1 MIGPRSDCERVFDTA
16 GADYVLARLVSNLL
30 SNMELRHLRYV
41 VTVADTLH
49 FGQAAKRLHL
59 SQPPLSQQIRQLEDE
74 LQVKLF
80 HRTKRQVQLTEA
92 GRMFVQEAR
101 VILAQAA
108 HVSNLASRM
117 TRGQVGQLT
126 VGVAGPVDAPIFVEI
141 LRAFA
146 TRYPKV
152 HIVLRNLG
160 SMDQTQ
166 AISEGRLHAGFVDL
180 PIDDAGLATVPVLRQ
195 PIVLALPPEHP
206 LAAHERVP
214 LRALA
219 DEPQIMFARSN
230 APRFFDAVLA
240 ACRQAGFS
248 MNIAHE
254 VDNLYTACAL
264 VAAGLGV
271 CFVPAGV
278 QDGRTSSMVFRP
290 VVPALPIEM
299 EIALAYKPQ
308 PASELVLLFVEVVK
322 TVMAGHAEADRP
334 ARLPNGSI
342 RSRSAR

>member
-1 MIGPRSDCERVFDTA
+1 
-16 GADYVLARLVSNLL
+16 
-30 SNMELRHLRYV
+30 MELRHLRYV
-41 VTVADTLH
+41 VTLAETLH
-49 FGQAAKRLHL
+49 FGRAAERLHL
-59 SQPPLSQQIRQLEDE
+59 NQPPLSHQVRQLEDE

-80 HRTKRQVQLTEA
+80 HRTKRQVQLTDA

-108 HVSNLASRM
+108 HASNLASRM

-126 VGVAGPVDAPIFVEI
+126 VGVAGPADAPIFVEI

-166 AISEGRLHAGFVDL
+166 AISEGRLHVGFVAL
-180 PIDDAGLATVPVLRQ
+180 PIDNAGLATETVLRQ
-195 PIVLALPPEHP
+195 PILIALPPEHP

-214 LRALA
+214 LHALA

-308 PASELVLLFVEVVK
+308 PATELVMLFVEVVK
-322 TVMAGHAEADRP
+322 EVMAGHVEADRKV
-334 ARLPNGSI
+334 RLHDMPV
-342 RSRSAR
+342 RSRAAR

>member
-1 MIGPRSDCERVFDTA
+1 
-16 GADYVLARLVSNLL
+16 
-30 SNMELRHLRYV
+30 MELRHLRYV
-41 VTVADTLH
+41 VTLAETLH
-49 FGQAAKRLHL
+49 FGRAAEKLHL
-59 SQPPLSQQIRQLEDE
+59 SQPPLSHQVRQLEDE

-80 HRTKRQVQLTEA
+80 HRTKRHVQLTEA

-108 HVSNLASRM
+108 HASNLASRV

-126 VGVAGPVDAPIFVEI
+126 VGVAGPADAPIFVEI

-146 TRYPKV
+146 HRHPKV

-166 AISEGRLHAGFVDL
+166 AISEGRLHVGFVAL
-180 PIDDAGLATVPVLRQ
+180 PIDDAGLATETVLRQ
-195 PIVLALPPEHP
+195 PILIALPPEHP
-206 LAAHERVP
+206 LAPLEQVP
-214 LRALA
+214 LQALA
-219 DEPQIMFARSN
+219 NEPQIMFARSN
-230 APRFFDAVLA
+230 GPRFFDAVLA

-264 VAAGLGV
+264 VGAGLGV
-271 CFVPAGV
+271 CFVPAGM
-278 QDGRTSSMVFRP
+278 QDGRTSSMILRP

-308 PASELVLLFVEVVK
+308 PASELVLLFVDVVK
-322 TVMAGHAEADRP
+322 EVMARHVETGHK
-334 ARLPNGSI
+334 ARLDIGAV
-342 RSRSAR
+342 RSRAAR

>member
-1 MIGPRSDCERVFDTA
+1 
-16 GADYVLARLVSNLL
+16 
-30 SNMELRHLRYV
+30 MELRHLRYV
-41 VTVADTLH
+41 VTLAETLH
-49 FGQAAKRLHL
+49 FGRAAERLHL
-59 SQPPLSQQIRQLEDE
+59 SQPPLSHQVRQLEDE
-74 LQVKLF
+74 LKVQLF

-108 HVSNLASRM
+108 HASNLASRM

-126 VGVAGPVDAPIFVEI
+126 VGVAGPADAPIFVAI

-146 TRYPKV
+146 AKYPKV

-160 SMDQTQ
+160 SLDQTH
-166 AISEGRLHAGFVDL
+166 AITEGRLHVGFVAL
-180 PIDDAGLATVPVLRQ
+180 PIDEGGLTTETVLRQ
-195 PIVLALPPEHP
+195 PIVIALPPEHP
-206 LAAHERVP
+206 LASLDCVP
-214 LRALA
+214 LQSLA
-219 DEPQIMFARSN
+219 GEPQIMFARN
-230 APRFFDAVLA
+230 NGPRFFDAVLA

-278 QDGRTSSMVFRP
+278 QDGRSHSMVFRP

-299 EIALAYKPQ
+299 EIALAYKPE
-308 PASELVLLFVEVVK
+308 PASELVTMFVEVVREVVGGSPGRGEGVK
-322 TVMAGHAEADRP
+322 ADLPVRLHAHTSP
-334 ARLPNGSI
+334 
-342 RSRSAR
+342 RSRAAR

>member
-1 MIGPRSDCERVFDTA
+1 
-16 GADYVLARLVSNLL
+16 
-30 SNMELRHLRYV
+30 MELRHLRYV
-41 VTVADTLH
+41 VTLAETLH
-49 FGQAAKRLHL
+49 FGRAAEKLHL
-59 SQPPLSQQIRQLEDE
+59 SQPPLSHQVRQLEDE

-108 HVSNLASRM
+108 HASNLASRV

-126 VGVAGPVDAPIFVEI
+126 VGVAGPADAPIFVEI

-146 TRYPKV
+146 NRHPKV

-166 AISEGRLHAGFVDL
+166 AISEGRLHVGFVAL
-180 PIDDAGLATVPVLRQ
+180 PIDDAGLATETVLRQ
-195 PIVLALPPEHP
+195 PILIALPPEHP
-206 LAAHERVP
+206 LAPLEQVP
-214 LRALA
+214 LQALA
-219 DEPQIMFARSN
+219 NEPQIMFARSN
-230 APRFFDAVLA
+230 GPRFFDAVLA

-264 VAAGLGV
+264 VGAGLGV
-271 CFVPAGV
+271 CFVPAGM
-278 QDGRTSSMVFRP
+278 QDGRTSSMILRP

-308 PASELVLLFVEVVK
+308 PASELVLLFVDVVK
-322 TVMAGHAEADRP
+322 EVMARHVETGHK
-334 ARLPNGSI
+334 ARLDIGAV
-342 RSRSAR
+342 RSRAAR

>member
-1 MIGPRSDCERVFDTA
+1 
-16 GADYVLARLVSNLL
+16 
-30 SNMELRHLRYV
+30 MELRHLRYV
-41 VTVADTLH
+41 VTLAETLH
-49 FGQAAKRLHL
+49 FGRAAERLNL
-59 SQPPLSQQIRQLEDE
+59 SQPPLSHQVRQLEEE

-108 HVSNLASRM
+108 HASNLASRM

-126 VGVAGPVDAPIFVEI
+126 VGVAGPADAPIFVEI

-166 AISEGRLHAGFVDL
+166 AISEGRLHVGFVAL
-180 PIDDAGLATVPVLRQ
+180 PIDDAGLATETVLRQ
-195 PIVLALPPEHP
+195 PIMIALPPDHR
-206 LAAHERVP
+206 LAARDRVP
-214 LRALA
+214 LQALA
-219 DEPQIMFARSN
+219 DEPHIMFARSN

-240 ACRQAGFS
+240 ACREAGFS

-271 CFVPAGV
+271 CFVPTGV
-278 QDGRTSSMVFRP
+278 QDGRSNSMVLRP
-290 VVPALPIEM
+290 VVPALHIDM

-308 PASELVLLFVEVVK
+308 STCELVPLFVAVVQA
-322 TVMAGHAEADRP
+322 VVGRHARP
-334 ARLPNGSI
+334 KPMRLASV
-342 RSRSAR
+342 